1 MPAAALQLSF
11 SSFFITAGKPNLG
24 FVLTILSGAT
34 NIFLDYLLIVKIP
47 MGISGAAWGTAIGYL
62 VAAVRGCF
70 TFYCSA
76 KVLYFL

>member
-62 VAAVRGCF
+62 VAAVPG
-70 TFYCSA
+70 SA
-76 KVLYFL
+76 LLLLQRKGTIFL